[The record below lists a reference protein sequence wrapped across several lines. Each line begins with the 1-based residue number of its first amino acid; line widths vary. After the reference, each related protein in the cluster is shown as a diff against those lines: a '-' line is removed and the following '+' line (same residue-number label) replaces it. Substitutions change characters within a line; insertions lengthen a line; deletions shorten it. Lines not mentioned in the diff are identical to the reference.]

1 MYVAASV
8 VMGSQPSSAPSGS
21 RVFTSASMPISAKT
35 PILSCAKMN
44 MSGAEAGS
52 LPTSLSE
59 SVRLVFFSNTTSTS
73 GAASAR

>member
-1 MYVAASV
+1 M
-8 VMGSQPSSAPSGS
+8 VMGNQLSSAPSAS
-21 RVFTSASMPISAKT
+21 SVFTSARMPISAKT
-35 PILSCAKMN
+35 PILSWAKMN
-44 MSGAEAGS
+44 ISGAEPGS